1 MTTERHRQ
9 LTVHLSP
16 VRIITTPSGSTSPGE
31 GREALRLRGVFVPG
45 AQSLR
50 DAHIRVFRPPAFAGG
65 LQQPPGL
72 LLPPARRL
80 PAAVLRVPPA
90 PGPGLVEVPTALPR
104 DNVQRGNVL
113 RLDVLFSDRC

>member
-9 LTVHLSP
+9 LTVHLSS

-50 DAHIRVFRPPAFAGG
+50 DAHIRVFRPPALAGG

-90 PGPGLVEVPTALPR
+90 PRPGLVEVPTALPR

-113 RLDVLFSDRC
+113 RLDSFVF